1 MSIYSN
7 LLSLV
12 YDIKQKISD
21 QEYIDIVTEITN
33 LNNIEDNNIFYNVQ
47 FIYIYSFSYIDINN
61 NIQIKTNTS
70 IENKI
75 CKYSSKCPDLNTDA
89 FYNLH
94 EKNIICD
101 SILQDENL
109 INNYTKCENHNQMK
123 IIKQIIDITKIEN

>member
-1 MSIYSN
+1 MSNYSN

-12 YDIKQKISD
+12 YDIKEKISD
-21 QEYIDIVTEITN
+21 QEYINIVTEISN
-33 LNNIEDNNIFYNVQ
+33 LNNMEDVYYNVQ

-75 CKYSSKCPDLNTDA
+75 CKYSSKCPDLNTEA
-89 FYNLH
+89 FHNLH

-101 SILQDENL
+101 TIFYND
-109 INNYTKCENHNQMK
+109 INNFTKCINYNQMK
-123 IIKQIIDITKIEN
+123 IIKQILNITKIEN